1 MQTIVFQDETVSG
14 DILRTIEIMVENE
27 MMMVRDLIA
36 ARVRKEVETYNAQAQ
51 EYFQGLIQ
59 PSDAEATLNGYT
71 YKMRNK
77 RHVDPEKQVFV
88 AWDAFQKNRFFIMI
102 DNKQVADLDE
112 AILVEASTKVSFL
125 RLMPLVGG

>member
-1 MQTIVFQDETVSG
+1 MQTIIFQDETVSG

-27 MMMVRDLIA
+27 IMAVRDLIA
-36 ARVRKEVETYNAQAQ
+36 ARVRKEVATYNSQAQ
-51 EYFQGLIQ
+51 EYFQGLVQ

-77 RHVDPEKQVFV
+77 RFVDPEKQVFV
-88 AWDAFQKNRFFIMI
+88 AWDAFQKNRFFVMI

-112 AILVEASTKVSFL
+112 TILVEASTKVSFL

>member
-112 AILVEASTKVSFL
+112 AILVEVSTKVSFL

>member
-77 RHVDPEKQVFV
+77 RFVDPEKQVFV

>member
-27 MMMVRDLIA
+27 IMTVRDLIA
-36 ARVRKEVETYNAQAQ
+36 ARVRQEVEAYNTQAK
-51 EYFQGLIQ
+51 EYFHGLVQ
-59 PSDAEATLNGYT
+59 PTDAESTLNGYT
-71 YKMRNK
+71 YKMRSK
-77 RHVDPEKQVFV
+77 KFVDPEKQVFV
-88 AWDAFQKNRFFIMI
+88 AWDAFQKNRFFVMI

-112 AILVEASTKVSFL
+112 TILVDGSTKVSFL

>member
-1 MQTIVFQDETVSG
+1 MQTIIFQDETVSG

-77 RHVDPEKQVFV
+77 RYVDPEKQVFV

>member
-1 MQTIVFQDETVSG
+1 MQTIVFQDETISG

-102 DNKQVADLDE
+102 DDKQVADLDE

>member
-77 RHVDPEKQVFV
+77 RYVDPEKQVFV

>member
-77 RHVDPEKQVFV
+77 RYVDPEKQVFV

-102 DNKQVADLDE
+102 DNKQVADLNE

>member
-1 MQTIVFQDETVSG
+1 MQTIIFQDETVSG

-27 MMMVRDLIA
+27 IMAVRDLIA
-36 ARVRKEVETYNAQAQ
+36 ARVRKEVTTYNAQAQ
-51 EYFQGLIQ
+51 EYFQGLVQ

-77 RHVDPEKQVFV
+77 RFVDPEKQVFV
-88 AWDAFQKNRFFIMI
+88 AWDAFQKNRFFVMI
-102 DNKQVADLDE
+102 DSKQVADLDE
-112 AILVEASTKVSFL
+112 TILVDASTKVSFL

>member
-59 PSDAEATLNGYT
+59 RSDAEATLNGYT

>member
-14 DILRTIEIMVENE
+14 DILRTIEIMVETE

-59 PSDAEATLNGYT
+59 PSDAEAVLNGYT

>member
-1 MQTIVFQDETVSG
+1 MQTIIFQDETVSG

-36 ARVRKEVETYNAQAQ
+36 ARVRKEVETYNAQAL
-51 EYFQGLIQ
+51 EYFQGLVQ

-77 RHVDPEKQVFV
+77 RFVDPEKQVFV
-88 AWDAFQKNRFFIMI
+88 AWDAFQKNRFFVMI